1 MWHIYC
7 NQSLFNYV
15 LGVKPNAS
23 SDKDKKKQVE
33 KPSEK
38 NDKEKEKGE
47 NNLKK
52 KPFAGGAHIT
62 SLKPTS
68 QQTANKEKE
77 SGSIKL
83 RRKSSTVVET
93 NNPVVL
99 LRRKSFAGATE
110 ALRKKGLENGVNS
123 SLSNSTK
130 SSVS

>member
-1 MWHIYC
+1 MKQSAQ
-7 NQSLFNYV
+7 QSL
-15 LGVKPNAS
+15 
-23 SDKDKKKQVE
+23 
-33 KPSEK
+33 
-38 NDKEKEKGE
+38 
-47 NNLKK
+47 
-52 KPFAGGAHIT
+52 
-62 SLKPTS
+62 
-68 QQTANKEKE
+68 NKEKE

-123 SLSNSTK
+123 TAPNNSNK